1 MEQMALKAVG
11 LNKSFGTK
19 EVLKNLELTIEPGR
33 IYGLIGRNGAG
44 KTTLLALLTA
54 QLAADGGQITCGGQP
69 VWENPAALQQLCFSR
84 EFSGAPNSVAAGLKV
99 KDYFRIASIY
109 YKNWDDDYAHRLAQR
124 FGLEE
129 NKRINKLSKGMLS
142 MVTIV
147 VALASRAPI
156 TLLDEPVAGLDVMA
170 RELFYK
176 LLLEDY
182 ADTGRTFV
190 VSTHIIEEAAAVF
203 EEVIIL
209 DEGRIVEKAPTEEL
223 VAQFHLIS
231 GREDEVD
238 AAAQGLTVLST
249 ERMGRHKAVTV
260 RCGENELAQAVSG
273 RDVDV
278 TPLNLQKVFVALCG
292 HGEVQDG

>member
-109 YKNWDDDYAHRLAQR
+109 YKNWDDAYAHRLAQR

-156 TLLDEPVAGLDVMA
+156 TLLDEPVAGLDVVA

-182 ADTGRTFV
+182 AETGRTFV

-231 GREDEVD
+231 GRD

-260 RCGENELAQAVSG
+260 RCGETELEQAVRG

>member
-1 MEQMALKAVG
+1 MISLPLKKQVG
-11 LNKSFGTK
+11 
-19 EVLKNLELTIEPGR
+19 
-33 IYGLIGRNGAG
+33 
-44 KTTLLALLTA
+44 
-54 QLAADGGQITCGGQP
+54 
-69 VWENPAALQQLCFSR
+69 
-84 EFSGAPNSVAAGLKV
+84 
-99 KDYFRIASIY
+99 
-109 YKNWDDDYAHRLAQR
+109 
-124 FGLEE
+124 
-129 NKRINKLSKGMLS
+129 KLSKGQMSMLS
-142 MVTIV
+142 IV
-147 VALASRAPI
+147 AALASRAPI

-182 ADTGRTFV
+182 AETGRTFV

>member
-1 MEQMALKAVG
+1 MEQKALKAVG
-11 LNKSFGTK
+11 LNKSFGNK
-19 EVLKNLELTIEPGR
+19 EVLKNLDLTIEPGR

-54 QLAADGGQITCGGQP
+54 QLMADGGQVTYGEEP
-69 VWENPAALQQLCFSR
+69 VWENPAALRQLCFSR
-84 EFSGAPNSVAAGLKV
+84 EFSGAPNGVAAGLKV
-99 KDYFRIASIY
+99 RDYFRIASIY
-109 YKNWDDDYAHRLAQR
+109 YKNWDDAYAHRLAGR

-129 NKRINKLSKGMLS
+129 NKRIGKLSKGMLS

-156 TLLDEPVAGLDVMA
+156 TLLDEPVAGLDVVA

-182 ADTGRTFV
+182 AETGRTFV

-203 EEVIIL
+203 EQVIIL
-209 DEGRIVEKAPTEEL
+209 DEGRIVEKVPTEEL

-238 AAAQGLTVLST
+238 AAAQGLPVLGT

-260 RCGENELAQAVSG
+260 RCGEAELEQAVRG

-278 TPLNLQKVFVALCG
+278 TALNLQKVFITLCG

>member
-19 EVLKNLELTIEPGR
+19 EVLKNLDLTIEPGR

-54 QLAADGGQITCGGQP
+54 QLAADGGQITCGGEP
-69 VWENPAALQQLCFSR
+69 VWENPAALSQLCFSR

-109 YKNWDDDYAHRLAQR
+109 YKNWDDAYAHRLAQR

-156 TLLDEPVAGLDVMA
+156 TLLDEPVASCLYTQIPES
-170 RELFYK
+170 RINTELFNHHQK
-176 LLLEDY
+176 
-182 ADTGRTFV
+182 
-190 VSTHIIEEAAAVF
+190 
-203 EEVIIL
+203 
-209 DEGRIVEKAPTEEL
+209 TEYPYN
-223 VAQFHLIS
+223 H
-231 GREDEVD
+231 
-238 AAAQGLTVLST
+238 T
-249 ERMGRHKAVTV
+249 ENA
-260 RCGENELAQAVSG
+260 
-273 RDVDV
+273 
-278 TPLNLQKVFVALCG
+278 F
-292 HGEVQDG
+292 

>member
-1 MEQMALKAVG
+1 MEQKALKAAG
-11 LNKSFGTK
+11 LNKSFGKK
-19 EVLKNLELTIEPGR
+19 EVLKDLDLTIEPGR

-54 QLAADGGQITCGGQP
+54 QLAADGGQITYGGAP
-69 VWENPAALQQLCFSR
+69 VWENPAALGDLCFSR
-84 EFSGAPNSVAAGLKV
+84 EFSGAPNSVASGLKV
-99 KDYFRIASIY
+99 RDYLHIASVY
-109 YKNWDDDYAHRLAQR
+109 YKNWDDAYARRLAER
-124 FGLEE
+124 FGLDE

-156 TLLDEPVAGLDVMA
+156 TLLDEPVAGLDVVA

-176 LLLEDY
+176 LLVEDY
-182 ADTGRTFV
+182 TQTGRTFV

-209 DEGRIVEKAPTEEL
+209 DEGRILEKAPTEEL

-231 GREDEVD
+231 GREDAVD
-238 AAAQGLTVLST
+238 AAAANLTVLET
-249 ERMGRHKAVTV
+249 EQLGRHKAVTV
-260 RCGENELAQAVSG
+260 RCDDRQLEQAVRG

-278 TPLNLQKVFVALCG
+278 TGLNLQKVFVALCG

>member
-1 MEQMALKAVG
+1 
-11 LNKSFGTK
+11 
-19 EVLKNLELTIEPGR
+19 
-33 IYGLIGRNGAG
+33 
-44 KTTLLALLTA
+44 
-54 QLAADGGQITCGGQP
+54 
-69 VWENPAALQQLCFSR
+69 
-84 EFSGAPNSVAAGLKV
+84 
-99 KDYFRIASIY
+99 
-109 YKNWDDDYAHRLAQR
+109 
-124 FGLEE
+124 
-129 NKRINKLSKGMLS
+129 

-156 TLLDEPVAGLDVMA
+156 TLLDEPVAGLDVVA

-182 ADTGRTFV
+182 AETGRTFV

-209 DEGRIVEKAPTEEL
+209 DEGHILEKAPTEEL

-238 AAAQGLTVLST
+238 AAAAGLTVLST

-260 RCGENELAQAVSG
+260 RCGENELAQAVRG

-278 TPLNLQKVFVALCG
+278 TALNLQKVFVALCG